1 MALKDEWKS
10 TGKNTGKA
18 FANFGKALGKT
29 MKSIFSDDENKI
41 ESNGRTE
48 VSNAWRETGK
58 AFGSAGKS
66 FGKAMGDT
74 FTGSDEEPKEKP
86 EDKAEEKSEEQP
98 KEENTESD
106 VPLIEQKEQEN

>member
-29 MKSIFSDDENKI
+29 MKTVFTDDENMI
-41 ESNGRTE
+41 ESNGHTE

-74 FTGSDEEPKEKP
+74 FTGSDEDKPKDKPEEKP
-86 EDKAEEKSEEQP
+86 EENKQEDGVPLLDYTEEEKR
-98 KEENTESD
+98 D
-106 VPLIEQKEQEN
+106 

>member
-41 ESNGRTE
+41 ESNGHTE
-48 VSNAWRETGK
+48 VSNAWRDTGK
-58 AFGSAGKS
+58 AFGNAGKS

-74 FTGSDEEPKEKP
+74 FTGSDEEPK
-86 EDKAEEKSEEQP
+86 DKAEEKPEEQP

-106 VPLIEQKEQEN
+106 VPLIEQKEEY

>member
-29 MKSIFSDDENKI
+29 MKTVFTDDENMI
-41 ESNGRTE
+41 EANGHTE

-74 FTGSDEEPKEKP
+74 FTGCDEEPKEKA
-86 EDKAEEKSEEQP
+86 KEKPEEQP

-106 VPLIEQKEQEN
+106 VLLIEQKEEKTEEQ

>member
-29 MKSIFSDDENKI
+29 MKSIFSDDENMI
-41 ESNGRTE
+41 ESNGHTE
-48 VSNAWRETGK
+48 VSNAWRDTGK

-74 FTGSDEEPKEKP
+74 FTGSDEDKPKDKP
-86 EDKAEEKSEEQP
+86 EEKAKEEDKQEDGVPLLDYTEEEKR
-98 KEENTESD
+98 D
-106 VPLIEQKEQEN
+106 

>member
-29 MKSIFSDDENKI
+29 MKSIFSDDDNKI

-48 VSNAWRETGK
+48 VSNAWRDTGK
-58 AFGSAGKS
+58 AFGNAGKS

-74 FTGSDEEPKEKP
+74 FTGSDEEPK
-86 EDKAEEKSEEQP
+86 DKAEEKSEEQP
-98 KEENTESD
+98 KEENAESD
-106 VPLIEQKEQEN
+106 VPLIEQKEEDN

>member
-10 TGKNTGKA
+10 TGKNTGRA

-29 MKSIFSDDENKI
+29 MKSIFTDDENMI
-41 ESNGRTE
+41 ESNGHTE
-48 VSNAWRETGK
+48 VSNAWRDTGK
-58 AFGSAGKS
+58 AFGNAGKS

-74 FTGSDEEPKEKP
+74 FTGADEEPK
-86 EDKAEEKSEEQP
+86 DKAEEKSEEKP

-106 VPLIEQKEQEN
+106 VPLIEQKEEDN

>member
-29 MKSIFSDDENKI
+29 MKTVFTDDENMI
-41 ESNGRTE
+41 ESNGHTE

-58 AFGSAGKS
+58 AFGNAGKS

-74 FTGSDEEPKEKP
+74 FTSCDEEPKEK
-86 EDKAEEKSEEQP
+86 AEEKPEEQS

>member
-29 MKSIFSDDENKI
+29 MKSIFTDDENMI
-41 ESNGRTE
+41 ESNGHTE
-48 VSNAWRETGK
+48 VSNAWRDTGK
-58 AFGSAGKS
+58 AFGNAGKS

-74 FTGSDEEPKEKP
+74 FTGADEEPKEKT
-86 EDKAEEKSEEQP
+86 EEKSEEQP

-106 VPLIEQKEQEN
+106 VPLIEQKEEDN

>member
-29 MKSIFSDDENKI
+29 MKSIFSDDENMI
-41 ESNGRTE
+41 ESNGHTE
-48 VSNAWRETGK
+48 VSNAWRDTGK
-58 AFGSAGKS
+58 AFNSAGKS
-66 FGKAMGDT
+66 FGKAVGDT
-74 FTGSDEEPKEKP
+74 FTGADEEQK
-86 EDKAEEKSEEQP
+86 DKAEEKSEEKP

-106 VPLIEQKEQEN
+106 VPLIEQKEEDN